1 LEIHGGKEVARLVAE
16 TKARVMAHDVFIS
29 HSSNNRPIANAVCA
43 ALESAGIRC
52 WIAPRDVMPGRS
64 YSGEITRAIQ
74 QSRAF
79 ILIFSQHSNNSEQVL
94 REVQLAAN
102 SRLHIVQ
109 FRIDAVAPS
118 DDLEYYLS
126 GPHWLDAVTPP
137 LENHLGQLTNSV
149 KALLSLPRTEEDG
162 QQTTPAHPRIAPIS
176 PAPVAQ
182 PSPPLPPI
190 APAIQTSSSTSAWKW
205 VALGVGALAALGCV
219 GLVIVFALLRPGTTA
234 TTTPAAPTSSPH
246 SSAVVQPVASAKV
259 NTETSPLPKESIV
272 PSADSAGLSQVE
284 AERFVKE
291 FNREMEQ
298 GDLKSTTASL
308 DETVDYYSFGPK
320 PKAFVAEQMR
330 LYFAAIPVRFF
341 EVTDVKVRPGPKPS
355 ITTIIFETRY
365 SARDFAGTT
374 GTGHTRTEWDVVR
387 RSDGL
392 KITRTNWITYPDAT
406 PVP

>member
-1 LEIHGGKEVARLVAE
+1 
-16 TKARVMAHDVFIS
+16 MAHDVFIS

-79 ILIFSQHSNNSEQVL
+79 VLIFSQHSNNSEQVL

-109 FRIDAVAPS
+109 FRIDAVVPS
-118 DDLEYYLS
+118 DDLEYYRS

-137 LENHLGQLTNSV
+137 LEDHLEQLKNSI
-149 KALLSLPRTEEDG
+149 KALLSLPRTGEDSKEAA
-162 QQTTPAHPRIAPIS
+162 PPPPRIAPIS
-176 PAPVAQ
+176 PVPVAQ
-182 PSPPLPPI
+182 PSPPLPPV
-190 APAIQTSSSTSAWKW
+190 APAFATSSSTSTWKW
-205 VALGVGALAALGCV
+205 VALGVATLAALGCV
-219 GLVIVFALLRPGTTA
+219 AFVIVFSLIRSKSV
-234 TTTPAAPTSSPH
+234 TTTPAVPTPPPAQT
-246 SSAVVQPVASAKV
+246 SAVVQPTANAQV
-259 NTETSPLPKESIV
+259 NAEATPLPRESAASSSESIV
-272 PSADSAGLSQVE
+272 LTTAE
-284 AERFVKE
+284 AERYVKE

-298 GDLKSTTASL
+298 GDLKSTTECL

-320 PKAFVAEQMR
+320 PKAFVSEQMR

-341 EVTDVKVRPGPKPS
+341 VVGDVKVQDGPKP
-355 ITTIIFETRY
+355 TIATVTFETRY
-365 SARDFAGTT
+365 AVRDFAGTPAS
-374 GTGHTRTEWDVVR
+374 GRTRTEWDVVR

-392 KITRTNWITYPDAT
+392 KIVRTNWITYPDAIPT
-406 PVP
+406 K